1 MKTIRL
7 IYVCAMMLTM
17 SACENFLDITPEGQ
31 EKRDDLLSTADGIE
45 DAMYGVYSQM
55 RGENLYGKELSFSA
69 LDIMAQYFYS
79 YGNYKAEN
87 LLKYNYKYSTV
98 ESTFEGVWTSMYA
111 NISNANSVL
120 NCDLVNGATEY
131 PYSIYRGEALGLR
144 AFMHFDL
151 LRLFTEQITRN
162 PNASGIPYATEFSLN
177 TPDFST
183 AAQVYEKI
191 IADLKQ
197 AESLLADEGRYVGES
212 DYMQM
217 RQIHFNV
224 HAVRATL
231 ARVYLTM
238 GNYEQAEY
246 YARKVIDESGRS
258 LVRRNE
264 LVGDVAGVLS
274 RTEAVFGIY
283 SATEFYSYVYDNLW
297 LTTSFFALSPRSDYD
312 TFYTSEDGS
321 DYRLTAFFTTT
332 LDGVLRFTKILDQY
346 KKDSN
351 EANRPSD
358 MIPGIN
364 LIRLP
369 EMYYIVAECLTRDGQ
384 IEEAAKKL
392 DAVRASRG
400 IEIATEWSVQT
411 QETMLDLINADRY
424 REWIGEGQSFYNMKR
439 QNMTI
444 TNQNGEKISP
454 SNSVYVVPVPDIE
467 YDYRN

>member
-231 ARVYLTM
+231 A
-238 GNYEQAEY
+238 Q
-246 YARKVIDESGRS
+246 IGRAH
-258 LVRRNE
+258 V
-264 LVGDVAGVLS
+264 
-274 RTEAVFGIY
+274 
-283 SATEFYSYVYDNLW
+283 
-297 LTTSFFALSPRSDYD
+297 
-312 TFYTSEDGS
+312 
-321 DYRLTAFFTTT
+321 
-332 LDGVLRFTKILDQY
+332 
-346 KKDSN
+346 
-351 EANRPSD
+351 
-358 MIPGIN
+358 
-364 LIRLP
+364 
-369 EMYYIVAECLTRDGQ
+369 
-384 IEEAAKKL
+384 
-392 DAVRASRG
+392 
-400 IEIATEWSVQT
+400 
-411 QETMLDLINADRY
+411 
-424 REWIGEGQSFYNMKR
+424 
-439 QNMTI
+439 
-444 TNQNGEKISP
+444 
-454 SNSVYVVPVPDIE
+454 
-467 YDYRN
+467 